1 MLSPDFSDFS
11 GESGFQDTCNEYM
24 DVPEDVIP
32 QSSVAGD
39 SDSNR
44 YI

>member
-1 MLSPDFSDFS
+1 MLSPDFSDS
-11 GESGFQDTCNEYM
+11 SARGEFQDNEYM

-39 SDSNR
+39 DSNR

>member
-11 GESGFQDTCNEYM
+11 GESGFQDNEYM
-24 DVPEDVIP
+24 DVPEDVP